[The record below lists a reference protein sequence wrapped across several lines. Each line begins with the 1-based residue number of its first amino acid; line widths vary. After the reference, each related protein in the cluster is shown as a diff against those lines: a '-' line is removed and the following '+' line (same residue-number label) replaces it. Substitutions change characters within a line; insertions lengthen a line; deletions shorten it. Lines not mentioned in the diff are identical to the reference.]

1 MAPITAAARDVRVA
15 AARDTVPV
23 ALSIAPFALVIGA
36 TATAGGI
43 APAANGI
50 AAAGIFSGSGHLSV
64 LATVVAGGGALS
76 ALGTAALVNSRLL
89 LYGAALQPRFRG
101 QPRWFRWSGPALLVD
116 QTYAMV
122 LNRPDLD
129 DPERFRRYWTTA
141 GTALATSW
149 IAAVVLG
156 GLLGP
161 LLPAGS
167 PLDAAA
173 VVVLAGMLAPRLRRW
188 RPAAV
193 ALTALAVA
201 VLAAP
206 LPGGLGLVAG
216 MTAGLGVGALLD
228 RPAAGTDGSDDRS
241 GGRR

>member
-1 MAPITAAARDVRVA
+1 MTPTTAAAGDLRVA

-36 TATAGGI
+36 TATEGGI
-43 APAANGI
+43 TPVANGI

-64 LATVVAGGGALS
+64 LATLVAGGGAFA

-101 QPRWFRWSGPALLVD
+101 QPRWFRWWGPALVVD

-122 LNRPDLD
+122 LARTDLD
-129 DPERFRRYWTTA
+129 DPGRFRRYWTTA
-141 GTALATSW
+141 GATLATSW
-149 IAAVVLG
+149 VAAIVLG
-156 GLLGP
+156 GMLGP
-161 LLPAGS
+161 LLPPGS

-173 VVVLAGMLAPRLRRW
+173 VVVLAGMLTPRLRRW
-188 RPAAV
+188 RPAVV

-216 MTAGLGVGALLD
+216 MVAGLGAGALVD
-228 RPAAGTDGSDDRS
+228 RTGSPTRNDGSS